1 MLMWSI
7 FLAILSLDRLSK
19 YFVSQ
24 NILLNQSLPVI
35 KNIFHLTLIHN
46 TGAAFGIFKNHNYL
60 FIFISILAIL
70 FIYLQ
75 SRKEKSTEMI
85 LKVSLALI
93 SSGTIGNLIDRI
105 YFGYVID
112 FLDLRI
118 WPVFNIA
125 DSSITVGAILLAYSI
140 LKSKNQKSK
149 NFEF

>member
-1 MLMWSI
+1 MLIWSI

-24 NILLNQSLPVI
+24 NILPNQSLPLI

-60 FIFISILAIL
+60 FIFISILAVL

-75 SRKEKSTEMI
+75 LRKEKLTAVI

-140 LKSKNQKSK
+140 LKRPVTRSQ
-149 NFEF
+149 

>member
-1 MLMWSI
+1 MWSI

>member
-7 FLAILSLDRLSK
+7 FLAILSLDRLLK

-125 DSSITVGAILLAYSI
+125 DSSITVGAILLGYSI
-140 LKSKNQKSK
+140 LRKDKLKP
-149 NFEF
+149 

>member
-125 DSSITVGAILLAYSI
+125 DSSITIGAILLGYSL
-140 LKSKNQKSK
+140 LKSK
-149 NFEF
+149 

>member
-1 MLMWSI
+1 MLIWSI

-60 FIFISILAIL
+60 FIFISLLAIL

-75 SRKEKSTEMI
+75 LRKQKLTAVI

-125 DSSITVGAILLAYSI
+125 DSSITIGAILLGYSL
-140 LKSKNQKSK
+140 LKSK
-149 NFEF
+149 